1 MENKKEVEDIN
12 TDSDLNNINEE
23 EGKIDNENE
32 NEKQKR
38 NSLAYNNLGK
48 IQVEKQK
55 TVNSIGSK
63 IISIILNLKK
73 QNQIKVSQMLIS
85 S

>member
-1 MENKKEVEDIN
+1 MNLIGNQEQLELDKNNMENKKEVEDIN

-48 IQVEKQK
+48 I
-55 TVNSIGSK
+55 
-63 IISIILNLKK
+63 
-73 QNQIKVSQMLIS
+73 
-85 S
+85 

>member
-1 MENKKEVEDIN
+1 MNLIGNQEQLELDKNNMENKKEVEDIN
-12 TDSDLNNINEE
+12 TDSDLNNLNDE

-48 IQVEKQK
+48 I
-55 TVNSIGSK
+55 
-63 IISIILNLKK
+63 
-73 QNQIKVSQMLIS
+73 
-85 S
+85 

>member
-48 IQVEKQK
+48 I
-55 TVNSIGSK
+55 
-63 IISIILNLKK
+63 
-73 QNQIKVSQMLIS
+73 
-85 S
+85 